1 MGKEKN
7 KSLLDGH
14 ESQCD
19 KRAKEIVCKENDSR
33 YTACNKNKALVR
45 KYQIDG
51 DVLLLNDTPPRCDYM
66 ILNDDMKNAYLI
78 ELKASKVKHGLEQLD
93 NTEKLFRNELKV
105 YTFYKRLVFSGKSA
119 THGVMSS
126 ELRRWQERGGKVA
139 SVWCNIFKRS
149 HMKEDI

>member
-66 ILNDDMKNAYLI
+66 ILNDDMKKVYLI
-78 ELKASKVKHGLEQLD
+78 ELKG
-93 NTEKLFRNELKV
+93 

-119 THGVMSS
+119 THGIMSS
-126 ELRRWQERGGKVA
+126 ALLKWKKDGKKVD
-139 SVWCNIFKRS
+139 SVWCNVFNRS
-149 HMKEDI
+149 PMKEDI

>member
-19 KRAKEIVCKENDSR
+19 EHVKEIVCKENNSCH
-33 YTACNKNKALVR
+33 TACNKNKSLVR

-51 DVLLLNDTPPRCDYM
+51 DVILLNDTSQRCDYM
-66 ILNDDMKNAYLI
+66 ILNDDMKKVYLI
-78 ELKASKVKHGLEQLD
+78 ELKASKVKHGVEQLD
-93 NTEKLFRNELKV
+93 NTEKMFRNELKG
-105 YTFYKRLVFSGKSA
+105 YTFYKRLVFSGRSA

-126 ELRRWQERGGKVA
+126 ELRMWQKKGGKVD

-149 HMKEDI
+149 HMKEEI